1 MIMKPI
7 KYDIK
12 YINDSEW
19 MRINYKS
26 INDSSDGYY
35 IMKRSVYEE
44 NKKKFAKLLKDCLIE
59 IIFKYPVT
67 MEDIIRS
74 AIRSLKY
81 QFYIYEYKLK
91 KEQTCTYMD
100 DDLVDEYT
108 TKLTKI
114 HSKLV
119 RLERKLEI

>member
-1 MIMKPI
+1 MKPI

-26 INDSSDGYY
+26 INNSSDGYY

-67 MEDIIRS
+67 MEDIIIS

-91 KEQTCTYMD
+91 KEQTRTYMK

-119 RLERKLEI
+119 RLERKLAV

>member
-1 MIMKPI
+1 MKPI

-67 MEDIIRS
+67 MEDIITS
-74 AIRSLKY
+74 ALRTLKY
-81 QFYIYEYKLK
+81 EFYINEYQLK
-91 KEQTCTYMD
+91 REQTRTYY
-100 DDLVDEYT
+100 DEERID
-108 TKLTKI
+108 KLTMNLVHL
-114 HSKLV
+114 HSKIV
-119 RLERKLEI
+119 RLERKLAV